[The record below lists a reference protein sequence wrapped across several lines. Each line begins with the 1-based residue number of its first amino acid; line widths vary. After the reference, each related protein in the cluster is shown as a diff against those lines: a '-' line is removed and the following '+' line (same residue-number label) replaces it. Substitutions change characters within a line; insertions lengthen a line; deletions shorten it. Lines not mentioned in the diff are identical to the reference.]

1 MAENKKKGT
10 GVALWGVLAGV
21 SAVAFGAA
29 CVGSNLAYA
38 SEQAVNIALQTPTHK
53 TTENNNQ

>member
-38 SEQAVNIALQTPTHK
+38 REQAVNIAL
-53 TTENNNQ
+53 